1 MLNSRESFYILGPLP
16 YINPKNLFLFNQ
28 SITSTHKQK
37 SHLLLLFLCQTK
49 RNTYHTKQTKK
60 NMITRESQRLSSV
73 TIMILMVTLV
83 WSVTLQ
89 TCIARKGRHWR
100 HHHSSSSSSSTLSDS
115 LSSKK
120 PKSHHNSHSHK
131 SKPQLKTPPPKSG
144 SPVLP
149 QPPQVQPPPS
159 PQVQPPPPS
168 PLPLQ
173 PLEGSQ
179 EFNVLDFGAKGD
191 GMSDDTEVQI
201 QNISLSNLKNSTYWF
216 LIKSKI

>member
-1 MLNSRESFYILGPLP
+1 
-16 YINPKNLFLFNQ
+16 
-28 SITSTHKQK
+28 
-37 SHLLLLFLCQTK
+37 
-49 RNTYHTKQTKK
+49 
-60 NMITRESQRLSSV
+60 MITKESQRLRSI
-73 TIMILMVTLV
+73 TMMLLMAVLV

-100 HHHSSSSSSSTLSDS
+100 HHHSSYSSSSALSDS

-120 PKSHHNSHSHK
+120 PKSHHNSRSHK

-149 QPPQVQPPPS
+149 QPPQVQQPPPS
-159 PQVQPPPPS
+159 PQVQPPPPPT

-201 QNISLSNLKNSTYWF
+201 QNISLSN
-216 LIKSKI
+216 